1 MKHTSFRPCAT
12 CAIPSVTKCT
22 VGGCMQSKGKAFN
35 ASNLTAI
42 EKEKLKEDFKAN
54 GCPYNN

>member
-22 VGGCMQSKGKAFN
+22 VGGCMNNKGKAYKPG
-35 ASNLTAI
+35 NLTAI
-42 EKEKLKEDFKAN
+42 EKEQLKEAFKAN
-54 GCPYNN
+54 GCPHSI